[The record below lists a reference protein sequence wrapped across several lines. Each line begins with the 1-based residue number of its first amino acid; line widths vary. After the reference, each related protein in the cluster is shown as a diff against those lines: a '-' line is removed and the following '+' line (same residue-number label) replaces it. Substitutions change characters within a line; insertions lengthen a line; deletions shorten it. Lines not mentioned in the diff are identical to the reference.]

1 MGLTA
6 ALIGGVTGVS
16 AHMFNN
22 ALRKVPVSRSPWLHV
37 TGFVV
42 GCWSGNKYVQLERD
56 LVEDINE
63 IRADR
68 GLPPMVGSNA
78 WIKYQT

>member
-22 ALRKVPVSRSPWLHV
+22 ALRKVPVSRS
-37 TGFVV
+37 
-42 GCWSGNKYVQLERD
+42 KYVKVRQ
-56 LVEDINE
+56 
-63 IRADR
+63 
-68 GLPPMVGSNA
+68 SHF
-78 WIKYQT
+78 